1 MEMLALVI
9 SFAALAIS
17 TVNLVWFVYIILN
30 DRK

>member
-9 SFAALAIS
+9 SFAAFVVSII
-17 TVNLVWFVYIILN
+17 NLVYLVYTILN